1 MPLDRGSNGAQSRLN
16 KAVAAH
22 EKASQEV
29 ERLMDLVENAIE
41 ALSLARKTKQQA
53 QRELD
58 SAALEAKREIREI
71 AYNTSDSEGE
81 DEEGREWSTSEVA
94 RRTGTGDRRAG
105 AIVERSDRYEES
117 DYSSASEESVEF
129 DEDEESDPDDNGF
142 DLGDSAVEQI
152 RYRLD
157 NAKIDLT
164 GPEGTQVLDKLL
176 LLLQASNEPDID
188 ENVVNDI
195 IDEVLCVGGEHDVK
209 QGDTQTDDE
218 QPRIRI
224 NRGNKVLGWYEGA
237 LDARGYAR
245 EGKGSSKISRLVV
258 FTFSCQLTT
267 STKCTTMLATSV
279 MVFGKMTISLEED
292 YTDGVMA
299 MCMTETGSQV
309 KGTVW
314 GDLFALTALSCSGD
328 TKLGTT
334 KAKGSDGR
342 QIGKKPNLLLMVSP
356 KNQSAL
362 LKRKI

>member
-209 QGDTQTDDE
+209 QGGDTQTDDE

-245 EGKGSSKISRLVV
+245 KGKGSMYYDAGHECHGFWKDDNLIGRGLYRWSDGHVYDGNWESGKRHGLGRFIRPDGVVLFGRYEAGHHKGEGVRWSADRKEAQLVV
-258 FTFSCQLTT
+258 DGVPKKS
-267 STKCTTMLATSV
+267 
-279 MVFGKMTISLEED
+279 ISL
-292 YTDGVMA
+292 V
-299 MCMTETGSQV
+299 
-309 KGTVW
+309 
-314 GDLFALTALSCSGD
+314 
-328 TKLGTT
+328 
-334 KAKGSDGR
+334 KAKDIAARLGFDEEL
-342 QIGKKPNLLLMVSP
+342 PPPVS
-356 KNQSAL
+356 
-362 LKRKI
+362 I